1 MTDPRYVNNLSEI
14 YTEMYRPA
22 GKERPLTEKHSC
34 DEEHDYD
41 MPRWKRLLNQHAQKE
56 KFHRGP
62 RAPHHEPR
70 EDADESEENQ
80 DVGVGSDFMNKYLDG
95 LEAKNQSA
103 DHQAQE
109 YLESIIDDVPTA
121 VGGVNIHRVIKDAFI
136 AGTKAR

>member
-41 MPRWKRLLNQHAQKE
+41 IPKWKRLLNQHAQKE

-70 EDADESEENQ
+70 EDASEDEEASTAELA
-80 DVGVGSDFMNKYLDG
+80 MKYV
-95 LEAKNQSA
+95 LELIGEAEHNEAAANALYMIRDLVK
-103 DHQAQE
+103 
-109 YLESIIDDVPTA
+109 
-121 VGGVNIHRVIKDAFI
+121 
-136 AGTKAR
+136 